1 MQPDDKDGSEGRGPP
16 GPASFSFVCGR
27 RRFKVL
33 LFIPNL
39 QQGGAERQIL
49 ELLTK
54 LPPRFEPV
62 LCVWKDVIHYREYLP
77 PGQPRHVLDV
87 TDMGRRGLQRL
98 VEVLREEQPHIIHS
112 YRDKANLWARLAAR
126 SARVP
131 IVLTGVRNR
140 AMAPLYLATE
150 WYLSQQSDRV
160 LTNSEGVRQ
169 ELIRFARVRPEK
181 IQIIHNFIDLDRFRP
196 PSPEERA
203 AARARFKIGEDEL
216 ALVVPGRISLQ
227 KHQMGLA
234 RALARLKS
242 SGHLPGQVRV
252 LLAGRER
259 DRVYAALLPHWES
272 WLGVDQILARM
283 GTVNDMP
290 ALYHAADAVVMA
302 SLWEGLPNAVLE
314 AHASGLPA
322 VVSHAA
328 NVDRIVLDGESG
340 FEVPTF
346 DCAALAKALGCL
358 IAASPEERRRMGER
372 GRAHVAATFSPQR
385 VLNETVALYD
395 RLLAE
400 KGLT

>member
-1 MQPDDKDGSEGRGPP
+1 MY
-16 GPASFSFVCGR
+16 GR

-33 LFIPNL
+33 LFIPHL

-49 ELLTK
+49 ELMTK

-62 LCVWKDVIHYREYLP
+62 LCVWKDAVHYREYLP

-87 TDMGRRGLQRL
+87 AEMGQRGLHRL
-98 VEVLREEQPHIIHS
+98 IEVLRLEKPHIIHS

-126 SARVP
+126 RAGVP

-150 WYLSQQSDRV
+150 WYLSQQTDRV
-160 LTNSEGVRQ
+160 LTNSVGVRQ
-169 ELIRFARVRPEK
+169 ELIHWARVQPEK

-196 PSPEERA
+196 PSPGERA
-203 AARARFKIGEDEL
+203 AARARFHLADNEL
-216 ALVVPGRISLQ
+216 VLVVPGRISFQ

-234 RALARLKS
+234 RAIARLKAR
-242 SGHLPGQVRV
+242 GRWPAHVRV

-259 DRVYAALLPHWES
+259 DRFYAALFPRWAS
-272 WLGVDQILARM
+272 WLGVEGIFARM
-283 GTVNDMP
+283 GTVTDMA

-314 AHASGLPA
+314 AQSSGLP
-322 VVSHAA
+322 VLVSHAA
-328 NVDRIVLDGESG
+328 NVDGIVLDGDSG

-346 DCAALAKALGCL
+346 DCGALCAGLGRL
-358 IAASPEERRRMGER
+358 IESSPEERRRMGER
-372 GRAHVAATFSPQR
+372 GRAHVAAAFSPQR

-400 KGLT
+400 KGLV